1 MKVIKLFYC
10 SIHSLKTFKT
20 STLQKCFTKL
30 TNNSLTKHLA
40 KYATLLLLLLV
51 TSFICYAIYTHP
63 NSIQK
68 IEQTHVKNAL
78 LMKKEL
84 STGAC
89 KLFIFSIINYV
100 KRKKCLPSG
109 RKITSV
115 MESYIIWENQ
125 WDNYIC
131 FSFISLKKEKNLV
144 LRRDIKYQ
152 QLIR

>member
-20 STLQKCFTKL
+20 STLQKCFAKL
-30 TNNSLTKHLA
+30 TNNSLTKHLV
-40 KYATLLLLLLV
+40 KYATL
-51 TSFICYAIYTHP
+51 YTHP

-89 KLFIFSIINYV
+89 KLFIFSVINYV

-115 MESYIIWENQ
+115 MESYIIWKNQ

-152 QLIR
+152 QSIR